1 MTSKYRNLSYFAV
14 LLALSVVL
22 PYIVHIA
29 VPQGGKVLLPMHIPV
44 QLAGFLISP
53 LAGFL
58 MGIMAPALN
67 FLISGM
73 PPFPLVVPMTF
84 ELAAMGFICGI
95 FGKKI
100 NPLWALL
107 TAIVV
112 SKLFLALGW
121 WLLTVIGVKIPIY
134 RSAILIASF
143 MAISTGF
150 PGIALQILLVPSL
163 VLILR
168 GVGRKQGQSNPPE
181 KNKS

>member
-1 MTSKYRNLSYFAV
+1 
-14 LLALSVVL
+14 
-22 PYIVHIA
+22 
-29 VPQGGKVLLPMHIPV
+29 
-44 QLAGFLISP
+44 
-53 LAGFL
+53 
-58 MGIMAPALN
+58 
-67 FLISGM
+67 
-73 PPFPLVVPMTF
+73 TF

-95 FGKKI
+95 FGKKM

-107 TAIVV
+107 IAIVV

-134 RSAILIASF
+134 KSAILIASF

-168 GVGRKQGQSNPPE
+168 GVGRKQNNPPE